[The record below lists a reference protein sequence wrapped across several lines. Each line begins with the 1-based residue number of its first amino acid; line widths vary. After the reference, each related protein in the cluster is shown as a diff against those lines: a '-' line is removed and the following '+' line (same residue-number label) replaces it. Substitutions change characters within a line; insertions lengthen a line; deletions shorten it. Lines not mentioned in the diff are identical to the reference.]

1 MLLLAE
7 WSDRAEIMTRKRKP
21 KTAKNRKTEPRGES
35 RKSLFVAVF
44 CIVVAIGGTWWAFT
58 ENDPANAASG
68 EVIVYKSPSCGCC
81 AKWVDHMRDAGF
93 EVKVNN
99 TSDVYPIKQE
109 YGLPRGMGSCHT
121 AIVDGYVIEG
131 HVPANDVQRLLAEK
145 PIARGLAVPGM
156 PIGSPGMEQGSYKE
170 RYEVIL
176 FGPEGSKVFARH

>member
-1 MLLLAE
+1 MLLLVE
-7 WSDRAEIMTRKRKP
+7 WSDRAKVMTKERKP

-44 CIVVAIGGTWWAFT
+44 CIVVAIGGVWWAST
-58 ENDPANAASG
+58 ENDSANAAPG

-131 HVPANDVQRLLAEK
+131 HVPANDVKKLLAEK
-145 PIARGLAVPGM
+145 PNARGLSVPGM
-156 PIGSPGMEQGSYKE
+156 PIGSPGMEQGNYKE
-170 RYEVIL
+170 RYEVII

>member
-21 KTAKNRKTEPRGES
+21 KTAKNRKMESRGES

-44 CIVVAIGGTWWAFT
+44 CVVVAIGGIWWAFT
-58 ENDPANAASG
+58 ESDPANAAPG

-93 EVKVNN
+93 KVKVNN

-170 RYEVIL
+170 RYEVIV
-176 FGPEGSKVFARH
+176 FGPEGSKVFARY

>member
-1 MLLLAE
+1 MLLLAK
-7 WSDRAEIMTRKRKP
+7 WSDRAEIMTKKRKP
-21 KTAKNRKTEPRGES
+21 KTAKIRKTEPRGES
-35 RKSLFVAVF
+35 RRSLFFAFF
-44 CIVVAIGGTWWAFT
+44 CVIIAIGGTWWTFT
-58 ENDPANAASG
+58 KNDPANTAAG

-99 TSDVYPIKQE
+99 TSDIYPIKQE
-109 YGLPRGMGSCHT
+109 FGLPKGIGSCHT

-131 HVPANDVQRLLAEK
+131 HVPANDVKKLLAEK
-145 PIARGLAVPGM
+145 PNARGLSVPGM

-170 RYEVIL
+170 RYEVII